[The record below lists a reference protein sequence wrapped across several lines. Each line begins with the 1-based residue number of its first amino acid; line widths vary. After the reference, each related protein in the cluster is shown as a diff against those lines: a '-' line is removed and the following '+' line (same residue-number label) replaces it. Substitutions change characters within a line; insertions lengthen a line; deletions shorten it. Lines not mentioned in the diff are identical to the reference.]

1 MHRLRDTCLTALAGK
16 HTLQFMNQGLVQKQ
30 QQARQKKTKKHFG
43 AARVLTV
50 EDALKRQE
58 ERRAKEEH
66 VMHEK
71 ERSAALRGKV
81 GFAKAV
87 WKELRMD
94 FDVFT

>member
-1 MHRLRDTCLTALAGK
+1 
-16 HTLQFMNQGLVQKQ
+16 MNQGLVQKQ
-30 QQARQKKTKKHFG
+30 QQARQKKTKKYFG
-43 AARVLTV
+43 VARVLTV
-50 EDALKRQE
+50 EEALKRQE

-87 WKELRMD
+87 WKELYMD
-94 FDVFT
+94 FDQPQRVCRVCPRNGFGNGWSDR